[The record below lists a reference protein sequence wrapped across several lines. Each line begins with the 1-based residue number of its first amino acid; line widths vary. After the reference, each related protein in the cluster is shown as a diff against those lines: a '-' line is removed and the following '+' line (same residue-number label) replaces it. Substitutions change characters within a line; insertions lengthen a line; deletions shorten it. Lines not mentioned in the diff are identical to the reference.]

1 MLLAEYDT
9 EVPPAERIHL
19 LCKMIMTDK
28 ADFNAA
34 TITTLLDGNHVTFA
48 DAVARVSQYV

>member
-1 MLLAEYDT
+1 M
-9 EVPPAERIHL
+9 EVPQAEQIRL
-19 LCKMIMTDK
+19 LRKKIMTDK

-34 TITTLLDGNHVTFA
+34 TITMLMDGNDVTFV